1 MPRRY
6 KLGPEGEMRRA
17 WNGKLPEEFDQR
29 DVLAFMAETDLK
41 LQGRVSAETL
51 SAIRGAGYDYQGGA
65 VVPQPG
71 KEENDM
77 SKDVILTPEQIA
89 AEERRWLFEAPIAEL
104 AEVKGVTIDE
114 AVKMWTEAVLQEAAI
129 PIEVSVRPI
138 EPQGKLIGFASVNF
152 GGVVVDDFKV
162 VNGQNGV
169 FLGAPSKPDPTS
181 RMGYRSTVQINDR
194 ATQERLNAAGAQA
207 YQAADNAA
215 DELGA
220 RLRDMRTARDRKWYV
235 PNPPANAAIDLEE
248 AKQDHFAQ
256 GLGLYKVLL
265 ICIAGSFAGVVVE
278 MLWCLVTNGY
288 IESRAGLVYGP
299 FNLLYGAGAALLTV
313 CLYKYRNRGYQWSFL
328 GGFVVGSVKTRRMFT
343 GYLADRLGYNVA
355 APEYRLAPEHPF
367 PAAPQDCFAA
377 YRVLLNQYAPK
388 RIVLLGE
395 SAGGNLVLSVLLQ
408 IKDAGLPMPA
418 AALCIA
424 PCVQFDQVLPSHTE
438 NRETEAMVDNLS
450 GEVFDVA
457 VDLRPGSATYGKWYG
472 VVLSAENKK
481 QFFIPKNFAH
491 GFLVL
496 SEYAEFAYKCTDFYH
511 PGDEGGIA
519 YDDPAIGIEWPIPE
533 GMELVM
539 IERDRNWGGLGEF
552 ERQITR

>member
-89 AEERRWLFEAPIAEL
+89 AKERRWLFEAPIAEL

-181 RMGYRSTVQINDR
+181 RMGYRSMVQINDR
-194 ATQERLNAAGAQA
+194 ATQERLNAAGVEAYHSAVEKLIARAEAVRPAPIREQMDKAGKEAAQK
-207 YQAADNAA
+207 NAA
-215 DELGA
+215 RSGKGKGGEGCKIARRSVPYGRHRGPALPPGA
-220 RLRDMRTARDRKWYV
+220 
-235 PNPPANAAIDLEE
+235 
-248 AKQDHFAQ
+248 
-256 GLGLYKVLL
+256 
-265 ICIAGSFAGVVVE
+265 
-278 MLWCLVTNGY
+278 
-288 IESRAGLVYGP
+288 
-299 FNLLYGAGAALLTV
+299 
-313 CLYKYRNRGYQWSFL
+313 L
-328 GGFVVGSVKTRRMFT
+328 GG
-343 GYLADRLGYNVA
+343 YALDRPALWHDPQLLGCA
-355 APEYRLAPEHPF
+355 
-367 PAAPQDCFAA
+367 PAAPGA
-377 YRVLLNQYAPK
+377 
-388 RIVLLGE
+388 LG
-395 SAGGNLVLSVLLQ
+395 GG
-408 IKDAGLPMPA
+408 
-418 AALCIA
+418 ALGGQA
-424 PCVQFDQVLPSHTE
+424 
-438 NRETEAMVDNLS
+438 
-450 GEVFDVA
+450 
-457 VDLRPGSATYGKWYG
+457 LRGSA
-472 VVLSAENKK
+472 VLRA
-481 QFFIPKNFAH
+481 
-491 GFLVL
+491 V
-496 SEYAEFAYKCTDFYH
+496 
-511 PGDEGGIA
+511 
-519 YDDPAIGIEWPIPE
+519 PI
-533 GMELVM
+533 
-539 IERDRNWGGLGEF
+539 
-552 ERQITR
+552 